1 MSLVNFIWRLVLDSE
16 NQTTLENILH
26 NLLLIRKRKNRV
38 GMIKLIM
45 KSSIKPKKIVVTT
58 MFHIL
63 LALNTKGSKWYI
75 ICSLIKNC
83 YVIHKLFL
91 FTRNWHTRNKISE
104 DFQDIYIMKNTLF
117 YINGLKVFTCTSL
130 EITLSKHFDQLNF
143 LELHSCINLWHPIN
157 ATSHIRNF
165 TV

>member
-1 MSLVNFIWRLVLDSE
+1 MSLVNCIWRLNLDIG
-16 NQTTLENILH
+16 NQTRLENILH
-26 NLLLIRKRKNRV
+26 NLYWYGVLQ
-38 GMIKLIM
+38 
-45 KSSIKPKKIVVTT
+45 
-58 MFHIL
+58 
-63 LALNTKGSKWYI
+63 TKEYKGYI
-75 ICSLIKNC
+75 ICNLSKNC

>member
-1 MSLVNFIWRLVLDSE
+1 MSLVNFIWRLVLDKG
-16 NQTTLENILH
+16 NQTNLKNILH
-26 NLLLIRKRKNRV
+26 NLSLIWRRT
-38 GMIKLIM
+38 
-45 KSSIKPKKIVVTT
+45 SPKKIVVK
-58 MFHIL
+58 MYFEYWFYSIL
-63 LALNTKGSKWYI
+63 WRYI
-75 ICSLIKNC
+75 ICTLTRNR
-83 YVIHKLFL
+83 YAIHKLFL

>member
-1 MSLVNFIWRLVLDSE
+1 MSLVNCIWRLNLDIG
-16 NQTTLENILH
+16 NQTRLENILH
-26 NLLLIRKRKNRV
+26 N
-38 GMIKLIM
+38 
-45 KSSIKPKKIVVTT
+45 
-58 MFHIL
+58 IL
-63 LALNTKGSKWYI
+63 LMRSICNKYVSNIVFTPNWYI
-75 ICSLIKNC
+75 YMTNNC

>member
-1 MSLVNFIWRLVLDSE
+1 MSLVNFIWRLDLDSG
-16 NQTTLENILH
+16 NQTRLENILH
-26 NLLLIRKRKNRV
+26 NLYWYGVKDMLQILFLLQ
-38 GMIKLIM
+38 
-45 KSSIKPKKIVVTT
+45 
-58 MFHIL
+58 
-63 LALNTKGSKWYI
+63 TKEYKGYI
-75 ICSLIKNC
+75 ICNLAKNC